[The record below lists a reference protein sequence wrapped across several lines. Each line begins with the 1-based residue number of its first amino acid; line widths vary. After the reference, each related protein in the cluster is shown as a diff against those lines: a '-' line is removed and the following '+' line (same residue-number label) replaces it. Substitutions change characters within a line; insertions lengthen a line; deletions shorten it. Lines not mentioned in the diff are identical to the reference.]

1 MLSIRSAGSR
11 AVAAAA
17 LGLVGWA
24 GAAFACSPQ
33 PQVYSLLPGVA
44 APGEKV
50 QVEGR
55 SVMGGAPVE
64 IRWNGVGGQL
74 LAVATPVGG
83 QVSVAVQVPDVAPG
97 IYSLTLVNPDV
108 GMGRTAIEVT
118 GTTGSAPA
126 AASSAALW
134 PTAVEGALA
143 PAAVSSTP
151 GAAGLVL
158 LGAGL
163 VGLFA
168 ASTAVV
174 VRRRLVPSPSR

>member
-1 MLSIRSAGSR
+1 MLITRRTGSKV
-11 AVAAAA
+11 VAATV

-44 APGEKV
+44 APGETV

-55 SVMGGAPVE
+55 SVTGAAPVE

-83 QVSVAVQVPDVAPG
+83 AVSVAVQVPDVAPG

-108 GMGRTAIEVT
+108 GVGRTAIEVT
-118 GTTGSAPA
+118 GEAGA
-126 AASSAALW
+126 AAAVSSAGLW
-134 PTAVEGALA
+134 PTAVDGALA

-151 GAAGLVL
+151 GVAGLLL

-163 VGLFA
+163 VGLFG
-168 ASTAVV
+168 ASTVVV
-174 VRRRLVPSPSR
+174 VRRRLVPSRSR